1 MAFPAG
7 ENWLPPPEEMPPPE
21 DIDVGLLSFTSFFFL
36 LSRNSLALV
45 LSAVGRERERERE
58 RLGLSLDGFRFRP
71 CAGVLLSSSESSSS
85 LSLSLSLSLSDV
97 FWDSCFCHG
106 QSAVLILSITG

>member
-7 ENWLPPPEEMPPPE
+7 ENWLPPPEEMPPPD
-21 DIDVGLLSFTSFFFL
+21 DIDVGLLSFTSFSFL
-36 LSRNSLALV
+36 LFRNFLALV
-45 LSAVGRERERERE
+45 LSEVGRE

-85 LSLSLSLSLSDV
+85 LSLSLSLSDV
-97 FWDSCFCHG
+97 FWDSCFYHG
-106 QSAVLILSITG
+106 QSAVLILSITA

>member
-7 ENWLPPPEEMPPPE
+7 ENWLPPPEEIPPPE

-45 LSAVGRERERERE
+45 LSAVGLDRERERE
-58 RLGLSLDGFRFRP
+58 RLGLSLDGFRFCP
-71 CAGVLLSSSESSSS
+71 CAGVFVSSESSS
-85 LSLSLSLSLSDV
+85 SLSLSLSDV

-106 QSAVLILSITG
+106 QSAVLVLSIKA